1 MQILFGFMNPD
12 RFIGQRVPSIFSLY
26 EKQVLWS
33 QPVGHNFSCIAH
45 VVEDSTLNLRVQG
58 LFRMSENLKQF
69 WTFKPSHRPKEKSN
83 EDRHWKRFLV

>member
-33 QPVGHNFSCIAH
+33 QPVGHNLLLISGFTVFSPCRKI
-45 VVEDSTLNLRVQG
+45 LNS
-58 LFRMSENLKQF
+58 SEHL
-69 WTFKPSHRPKEKSN
+69 S
-83 EDRHWKRFLV
+83 LVTDQKKNQMKITTKKGF

>member
-58 LFRMSENLKQF
+58 LFPMSEILNSSEHLSLVTDQKKNQMKIA
-69 WTFKPSHRPKEKSN
+69 TEKG
-83 EDRHWKRFLV
+83 F

>member
-12 RFIGQRVPSIFSLY
+12 RFIGQRVPSIDVSGFKIFSLY

-45 VVEDSTLNLRVQG
+45 VLEDSTLNLRVQG
-58 LFRMSENLKQF
+58 LFPMSENLK
-69 WTFKPSHRPKEKSN
+69 S
-83 EDRHWKRFLV
+83 